1 MLAGLHLILSKLI
14 KMNNQVILQTL
25 AKLSSKRVEEI
36 QPHFSL
42 GTLGLNSSFGLS
54 VLRSRLESQG
64 CGKLPPLQL
73 TMSVSDL
80 IKSLTSSKHES
91 TAGSGSSKSGIA
103 GLNVA
108 SSFATYTNPQELSI
122 TAIFP
127 EIHNLGLGMDMQEIG
142 SFKQVADFR
151 SDPFYSAHFSNTEI
165 STAML
170 KPEPFE
176 HFAGIFCVKEAAKK
190 SHDALLNL
198 EMRDFLVS
206 HLITGRP
213 LLNFIEGHPLTGRFH
228 FIVSITH
235 TEHYAAA
242 TCLTLGG

>member
-1 MLAGLHLILSKLI
+1 
-14 KMNNQVILQTL
+14 MNNHDILQTL
-25 AKLSSKRVEEI
+25 SKLSSKKVEEI

-42 GTLGLNSSFGLS
+42 GTLGLSSSFGLS
-54 VLRSRLESQG
+54 ALRSRLESQG
-64 CGKLPPLQL
+64 YGKLPPLQL
-73 TMSVSDL
+73 TMSVGDL
-80 IKSLTSSKHES
+80 IQSLTSSKHES
-91 TAGSGSSKSGIA
+91 TAGSGSSKSGTA

-108 SSFATYTNPQELSI
+108 SSFATYTKPQEFS
-122 TAIFP
+122 TAAIFA
-127 EIHNLGLGMDMQEIG
+127 EINNLGLGMDMQEIG
-142 SFKQVADFR
+142 SFQQVADFR
-151 SDPFYSAHFSNTEI
+151 SDPFYIAHFSNTEI

-170 KPEPFE
+170 KPKPLE

-206 HLITGRP
+206 NLVSGRP
-213 LLNFIEGHPLTGRFH
+213 LLNFVERHPLIGRFH

-242 TCLTLGG
+242 TCLTFGG